1 MKKILFLMLFC
12 TTLIFAN
19 ERALG
24 NIIKNVSIP
33 NVEVAIENAKILQK
47 DFNDKNFTNFIK
59 SWKKVEAI
67 YFAGDLDESFL
78 DTPRYMDVFNNIK
91 EDLNAQMQRVIDS
104 KDEPSVALFKNSYK
118 SVNALEYVLFND
130 KNITAREKELSVSI
144 LNSLISH
151 LEGMKE
157 VYTEYLSVEPKDE
170 KWGNALII
178 NTLIASSYRIKEWRV
193 GNASGLSSK
202 FKNDIKNERAEYFLS
217 KNSFAAIGAIL
228 EAQKEI
234 VDDKEYYN
242 FANVGKEKNALKE
255 IQLAQTKIKE
265 ALSNLAKLKND
276 DFTNAKDLYASVK
289 DLHNAFYLSL
299 IEQLGLS
306 PKILDADGD

>member
-33 NVEVAIENAKILQK
+33 NVSIAIENAKILQK

-67 YFAGDLDESFL
+67 YFAGELDESFL
-78 DTPRYMDVFNNIK
+78 DTPRYMDVFNNLK
-91 EDLNAQMQRVIDS
+91 EDLNAQMKRVIES
-104 KDEPSVALFKNSYK
+104 KDEVSISLFKNSYK

-130 KNITAREKELSVSI
+130 KNITPREKELSVVI
-144 LNSLISH
+144 LDSLISH

-157 VYTEYLSVEPKDE
+157 VYEEYLTVKPKGE
-170 KWGNALII
+170 KWENALII
-178 NTLIASSYRIKEWRV
+178 NTLIGSSYRLKEWRV
-193 GNASGLSSK
+193 GNAAGLSSK
-202 FKNDIKNERAEYFLS
+202 YKNDVKNERAEYFLS
-217 KNSFAAIGAIL
+217 KNSFAAIEAIL

-234 VDDKEYYN
+234 IEEKDYYN
-242 FANVGKEKNALKE
+242 FVNVVKEKNALKD
-255 IQLAQTKIKE
+255 ITIAQNKIKE
-265 ALSNLAKLKND
+265 AMLNLSKLKND
-276 DFTNAKDLYASVK
+276 DFTNAKDLFTNIK
-289 DLHNAFYLSL
+289 DLHNTYYLSL

-306 PKILDADGD
+306 AKILDADGD

>member
-1 MKKILFLMLFC
+1 MKRILFLMLFC

-33 NVEVAIENAKILQK
+33 NVAVAIDNAKILQK

-67 YFAGDLDESFL
+67 YFAGELDESFL

-91 EDLNAQMQRVIDS
+91 EDLNAQMQRVIES
-104 KDEPSVALFKNSYK
+104 KDEVNVALFKNSYK

-130 KNITAREKELSVSI
+130 KNITPREKELSVTI
-144 LNSLISH
+144 LDSLISH

-157 VYTEYLSVEPKDE
+157 VYTGYLTIEPKDE
-170 KWGNALII
+170 KWENALII
-178 NTLIASSYRIKEWRV
+178 NTLIGSSYRLKEWRV
-193 GNASGLSSK
+193 GNPAGLSSK
-202 FKNDIKNERAEYFLS
+202 YKDDVKNERAEYFLS
-217 KNSFAAIGAIL
+217 KNSFAAIEAIL

-234 VDDKEYYN
+234 IESKDYYN
-242 FANVGKEKNALKE
+242 FVNVVKEKNALKD
-255 IQLAQTKIKE
+255 ITTAQNKIKE
-265 ALSNLAKLKND
+265 AMLNLSKLKND
-276 DFTNAKDLYASVK
+276 DFTNAKDLFTDIK
-289 DLHNAFYLSL
+289 DLHNTYYLSL

-306 PKILDADGD
+306 AKILDADGD